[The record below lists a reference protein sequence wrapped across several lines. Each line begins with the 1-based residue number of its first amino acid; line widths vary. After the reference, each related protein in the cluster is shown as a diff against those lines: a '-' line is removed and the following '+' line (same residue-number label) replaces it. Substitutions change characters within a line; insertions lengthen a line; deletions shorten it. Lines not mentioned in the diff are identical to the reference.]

1 MSADWMLNIINFA
14 TIDMYGL
21 FIYTNIDNLFFDS
34 LGKLISIYDSISVVS
49 YKQAAIGAGSGW

>member
-34 LGKLISIYDSISVVS
+34 LGKLISIYDSISVVP
-49 YKQAAIGAGSGW
+49 YKQAAIGAGSG